1 MLPSLRTGGV
11 RHFARVHDKERS
23 VDSISSAPPSDA
35 SNEGSGLRIDAGTIG
50 SAAAEAQVTP
60 GQLRL
65 LAVAS
70 VARHN
75 GVDLHVA
82 DYRQVA
88 GEEVPSPASL
98 AGWARDQ
105 GLWAKAERVKWKH
118 LFRLQGNA
126 NPPLPVVLLFND
138 GSAALMIGTDAA
150 KGVIWV
156 RDPRSSSNDTA
167 IPVDE
172 LRLSQS
178 WAGEVLLVRRIRA
191 ESEADRPFSLGWLMG
206 LVAHEKGSLR
216 DICIGSVTLS
226 ALTIVPPLL
235 VMTVVDRVVTHHS
248 ISTLVLLSVILGI
261 TALYETL
268 LGYARRELVQVVS
281 TRVDSKLNVHIFDRL
296 LGLPLD
302 YFEKNPAG
310 QTNYRLSQ
318 IWKIREFL
326 TGKLMGTFL
335 DMFTLVF
342 LLPFLF
348 WMEPTLAWIV
358 LVCAAL
364 IAFVILAFLPAL
376 RKLMGKLTAA
386 EANKGSTMVET
397 VHGIRTVKSLALEP
411 QRRAEWDERN
421 AIAGDLKLRVG
432 RLANWPQTIINPIE
446 GFISR
451 GIIMIGAYIALSDT
465 TGIAVGGLVAFMM
478 LGSRVTQPLVGLARL
493 IEDFEDVRASIAQ
506 VAMVLNNPSETKA
519 MQGGLRPRFAG
530 AVTFDDLTFTYPG
543 AKMPALEKVS
553 FDIKAG
559 TMLGVVGR
567 SGSGKSTLTRLL
579 QGINREYNGFLKIDG
594 VELREINLTHLR
606 RSFGVVLQDNFLFR
620 GTVRDNI
627 TAGRPGLTLDD
638 VIRAARLAGAEEFI
652 ERLPAGYDTWIEEG
666 SANLSGGQR
675 QRLAIARAVI
685 ADPRIMIL
693 DEATSALDP
702 ESEAL
707 VNANLTRLGKGR
719 TMVIVSHRLSSLIDC
734 DMILV
739 MDRGRVVD
747 IAPHRTLLERCVIYR
762 TLWAQQNRHLD
773 GNMGRQTPLVPVLA
787 QGD

>member
-1 MLPSLRTGGV
+1 MDPLDSPSVAALFPDSPSV
-11 RHFARVHDKERS
+11 R
-23 VDSISSAPPSDA
+23 
-35 SNEGSGLRIDAGTIG
+35 
-50 SAAAEAQVTP
+50 AEAGHDDQTQV
-60 GQLRL
+60 RL
-65 LAVAS
+65 QALVS
-70 VARHN
+70 VARHH
-75 GVDLHVA
+75 GVDVQE
-82 DYRQVA
+82 DEYRPA
-88 GEEVPSPASL
+88 IGEDVPSPASL
-98 AGWARDQ
+98 VAWARDQ
-105 GLWAKAERVKWKH
+105 GLWAKAERVRWKQ
-118 LFRLQGNA
+118 LFKLQGSA
-126 NPPLPVVLLFND
+126 NPPPPVILLFNN
-138 GSAALMIGTDAA
+138 GSAGLMVGADLS
-150 KGVIWV
+150 KDVVWV
-156 RDPRSSSNDTA
+156 QEPGPGMQP
-167 IPVDE
+167 IPVDA
-172 LRLSQS
+172 LRLASLWS
-178 WAGEVLLVRRIRA
+178 GDVILVRKLRA
-191 ESEADRPFSLGWLMG
+191 DSESERPFSLGWLMG
-206 LVAHEKGSLR
+206 LVAHEKGVLR
-216 DICIGSVTLS
+216 DICIGSITLS

-248 ISTLVLLSVILGI
+248 VSTLVLLSVILGI
-261 TALYETL
+261 TAAYECG

-281 TRVDSKLNVHIFDRL
+281 TRVDAKLNIHIFDRL

-318 IWKIREFL
+318 VWKIREFL

-358 LVCAAL
+358 LVCAAVIAL
-364 IAFVILAFLPAL
+364 IILAFLPAL
-376 RKLMGKLTAA
+376 RTLMGKLTAA

-411 QRRAEWDERN
+411 QRRAEWDERT
-421 AIAGDLKLRVG
+421 ATAGALKLQVG

-446 GFISR
+446 GFIQR
-451 GIIMIGAYIALSDT
+451 GIIMIGAYIAMNDN
-465 TGIAVGGLVAFMM
+465 TGIAIGGLVAFMM
-478 LGSRVTQPLVGLARL
+478 LGARVTQPLVGLARL
-493 IEDFEDVRASIAQ
+493 IEDFEDVRASIGQ
-506 VAMVLNNPSETKA
+506 VALVLNNPSETKA
-519 MQGGLRPRFAG
+519 MQGGMRPKFSG
-530 AVTFDDLTFTYPG
+530 GVSFEELTFTYPG
-543 AKMPALEKVS
+543 AKVPALEKVS
-553 FDIKAG
+553 FDLPPG

-579 QGINREYNGFLKIDG
+579 QGINREYSGFLKIDG
-594 VELREINLTHLR
+594 VELREINLIHLR

-627 TAGRPGLTLDD
+627 TAGRPGLTMND
-638 VIRAARLAGAEEFI
+638 VVRAARLAGAEEFI
-652 ERLPAGYDTWIEEG
+652 ERLPSGYDTWIEEG

-734 DMILV
+734 TMILV
-739 MDRGRVVD
+739 MDRGKVID
-747 IAPHRTLLERCVIYR
+747 MAPHSTLLERCTIYR
-762 TLWAQQNRHLD
+762 MLWAQQNRHL
-773 GNMGRQTPLVPVLA
+773 GGGMGRHSPLVPVAA